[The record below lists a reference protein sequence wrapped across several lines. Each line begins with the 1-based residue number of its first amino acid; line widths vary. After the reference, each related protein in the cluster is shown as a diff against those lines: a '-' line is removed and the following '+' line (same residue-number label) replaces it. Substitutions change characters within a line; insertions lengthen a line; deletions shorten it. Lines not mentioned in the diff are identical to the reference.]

1 MFRTATI
8 YQNTQ
13 ATGAILKRL
22 VPALAEARFKECG
35 KKSARS
41 VGFVPPLLESE
52 EMTYETNGCVLFCL
66 RTDEKSV
73 PSKYVKAQVD
83 ASVAKR
89 EAAGEE
95 LSVVDIRLVKESV
108 VEQLLPGIPPEPS
121 RTYAYIDK
129 QLGMLFV
136 DANEDAADAF
146 MDALKGALKGTPFKL
161 LGIEKDDP
169 SEIFT
174 QWLKDPDSLGD
185 WLELGDS
192 CSLKHAKEGGTAV
205 INIQHEELESDEMTA
220 MLEAG
225 KQCCRIGL
233 VHEDATFAITAKLGL
248 RKVTLGDD
256 RKIEVEEDGPA
267 IPAEFA
273 VIVVV
278 MRNILGA
285 LEPLLGGWP
294 KQELLDL
301 HDEQEDA
308 A

>member
-22 VPALAEARFKECG
+22 VPALNEAKFKECD

-41 VGFVPPLLESE
+41 MGFVPPLPDSK
-52 EMTYETNGCVLFCL
+52 EMTYETNGGVLFCL
-66 RTDEKSV
+66 RTDEKAV
-73 PSKYVKAQVD
+73 PSKYVKAQVN

-89 EAAGEE
+89 EADGEE
-95 LSVVDIRLVKESV
+95 MSVVDIRLVKEAV
-108 VEQLLPGIPPEPS
+108 VEKLLPGIPPEPS

-129 QLGMLFV
+129 QLGMLIV
-136 DANEDAADAF
+136 DANEDQADNF
-146 MDALKGALKGTPFKL
+146 MNALKTALKGIPFML
-161 LGIEKDDP
+161 LGIQDDP

-174 QWLKDPDSLGD
+174 LWLKDPDSLGD

-248 RKVTLGDD
+248 RKLTLGDD
-256 RKIEVEEDGPA
+256 RKIEAEEDGKD

-278 MRNILGA
+278 MRNLMAA